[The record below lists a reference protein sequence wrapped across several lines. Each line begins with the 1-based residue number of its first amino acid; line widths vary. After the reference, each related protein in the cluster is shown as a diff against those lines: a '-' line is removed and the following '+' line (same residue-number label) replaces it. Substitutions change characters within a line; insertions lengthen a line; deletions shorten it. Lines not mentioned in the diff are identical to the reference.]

1 MFARSGKDAMSESTI
16 EPGEMADLS
25 RADMQSAL
33 FAQMIM
39 QLSNMAMMLLGK
51 VPDPQSGQTIRD
63 LEAAKLFIDQLEVLE
78 AKTKG
83 NLTKEEDA
91 LLKQTLMA
99 LRLTFVEAVESPQPA
114 GKSETTTGPAPTQTS
129 SGAAENK
136 TAPAQSAD
144 AATEESSGKRFSKKY
159 SS

>member
-1 MFARSGKDAMSESTI
+1 MSEPATERREFAS
-16 EPGEMADLS
+16 LS
-25 RADMQSAL
+25 REEMHSVL

-63 LEAAKLFIDQLEVLE
+63 LEAAKLFIDQLEALE

-99 LRLTFVEAVESPQPA
+99 LRLAFVEAVESPKPA
-114 GKSETTTGPAPTQTS
+114 GKIEASPTPAATPTLP
-129 SGAAENK
+129 AAPENK
-136 TAPAQSAD
+136 TAPAQSTD

>member
-1 MFARSGKDAMSESTI
+1 MN
-16 EPGEMADLS
+16 EPGIERHESSGMS
-25 RADMQSAL
+25 REEMQSVL

-51 VPDPQSGQTIRD
+51 MPDPQGGQTLRD
-63 LEAAKLFIDQLEVLE
+63 LEAARLFIDQLEALE

-99 LRLTFVEAVESPQPA
+99 LRLAFVEAVDSPKPA
-114 GKSETTTGPAPTQTS
+114 GAKTEAGSTPATTQTPPAPP
-129 SGAAENK
+129 ENK
-136 TAPAQSAD
+136 TAPTQSAD
-144 AATEESSGKRFSKKY
+144 AEESSGKRFSKKY

>member
-1 MFARSGKDAMSESTI
+1 MN
-16 EPGEMADLS
+16 EPGTERKEFSGLS
-25 RADMQSAL
+25 REETHSVL

-51 VPDPQSGQTIRD
+51 VPDPQSGQIHRD
-63 LEAAKLFIDQLEVLE
+63 LEAAKLFIDQLEALE

-91 LLKQTLMA
+91 LLKQALMT
-99 LRLTFVEAVESPQPA
+99 LRLSFVEAVESPKPA
-114 GKSETTTGPAPTQTS
+114 GKTAEASTTPAAPQPPP
-129 SGAAENK
+129 AASENK
-136 TAPAQSAD
+136 TAPPQSAD
-144 AATEESSGKRFSKKY
+144 AATEESAGKRFSKKY